1 LEQESHIE
9 GPKRSLALINDKGL
23 LTLSIIFNQPEIFR
37 RLLDLGAD
45 VYRVAAGGTRRCD
58 APLNE
63 AAQAFSRHPFYF
75 NEMVARGANVTQ
87 LEDGG
92 NSVLFHLIGFQNS
105 SEAVASVLREN
116 PALLDSLAPPNYH
129 IPPLPFAAAF
139 SAPETV
145 EAIIEAGAD
154 ITAIDKVGYT
164 ALDWAIASSRPEGI
178 NNLKLL
184 LDHEKYAQDSAK
196 ETRLGKAL
204 SYACFNNNV
213 KALSLLL
220 DRGANPNYQA
230 RNGESP
236 LLSASLRF
244 AIYQENKDPKMNRV
258 AQIEGERLKAVYM
271 KLVGHGLDKATADE
285 HTKNHDVLKT

>member
-1 LEQESHIE
+1 
-9 GPKRSLALINDKGL
+9 
-23 LTLSIIFNQPEIFR
+23 
-37 RLLDLGAD
+37 
-45 VYRVAAGGTRRCD
+45 
-58 APLNE
+58 
-63 AAQAFSRHPFYF
+63 
-75 NEMVARGANVTQ
+75 
-87 LEDGG
+87 
-92 NSVLFHLIGFQNS
+92 
-105 SEAVASVLREN
+105 
-116 PALLDSLAPPNYH
+116 LDSLAPPNYH

-178 NNLKLL
+178 DNLKLL
-184 LDHEKYAQDSAK
+184 LDHEKYVQDS
-196 ETRLGKAL
+196 
-204 SYACFNNNV
+204 
-213 KALSLLL
+213 ALSLLL